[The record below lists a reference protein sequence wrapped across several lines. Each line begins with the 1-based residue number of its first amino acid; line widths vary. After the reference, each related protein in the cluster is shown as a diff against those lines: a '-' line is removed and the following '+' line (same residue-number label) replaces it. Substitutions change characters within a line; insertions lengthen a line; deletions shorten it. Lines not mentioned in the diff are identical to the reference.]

1 LKPEACVSS
10 SEKQLL
16 RTTLDGLRRRV
27 AEFALLGLI
36 TTAFLQ
42 VGPLLIAWAVNHV
55 GAPNAVRDLMVAA
68 AAYLLVNLVG
78 AWLSAVH
85 IRLGSRLSE
94 AAVLRLRERLYE
106 HVLSQDARFFERSS
120 DGALISRLTSDVE
133 IIAMFLRNGLVMAT
147 VNIFVLVVTMIFL
160 TVLSPLLAG
169 IVLCIVLPLWAISAR
184 AFGTRAHGANDALRA
199 GIADAT
205 AELAEGIHGI
215 AVTRRFGRG
224 ADQTARYAQRNRV
237 RLDAAAR
244 AQRLAAIYSSSVDL
258 IGVLVY
264 IPVILGGALL
274 LHEHLIRL
282 GAIAGFVV
290 YMSSFFDPVQSL
302 TQILAQ
308 GQAARSAFSRSADLL
323 AIPAPATP
331 AVARSLP
338 ASGAIALEKLSFS
351 YSEDAMPVLEG
362 FELRI
367 EVGER
372 LALVG
377 PSGAGKT
384 TVARLLARTLSPQ
397 RGRVSFAGVD
407 LRDVAWETLRSRI
420 VTVSQERHLFTGS
433 LRANLRVASDDER
446 RIERMIDLLAGFG
459 VDALPEAGR
468 QARDRVHLSA
478 GQRQLVGLARA
489 LLLDPA
495 VLILDEV
502 TADVDEQTAAAV
514 DQLLR
519 DQPADRTVI
528 VVAHRM
534 ETARRM
540 DRVVSIRH
548 GRIVGDGGSLDSPPP
563 ERGVLDHLH

>member
-1 LKPEACVSS
+1 VNTA
-10 SEKQLL
+10 EKQLL
-16 RTTLDGLRRRV
+16 RSTLDGLGRRV
-27 AEFALLGLI
+27 LEFGLLGLV

-42 VGPLLIAWAVNHV
+42 AGPLLIAWAVDHV
-55 GAPNAVRDLMVAA
+55 GAHNAVRDLTLGA
-68 AAYLLVNLVG
+68 AAYLAVNLIG

-94 AAVLRLRERLYE
+94 ASVLRIRERLFG
-106 HVLSQDARFFERSS
+106 HVLTQDARFFERSS

-133 IIAMFLRNGLVMAT
+133 IIAIFLRNGLVMAT
-147 VNIFVLVVTMIFL
+147 INVFVLVVTMVFL
-160 TVLSPLLAG
+160 IVLSPLLAG
-169 IVLCIVLPLWAISAR
+169 IVLCIVVPLWALSAR
-184 AFGTRAHGANDALRA
+184 AFSARAHAANDALRA
-199 GIADAT
+199 GVADAT

-224 ADQTARYAQRNRV
+224 ADQTARYVQRNRV
-237 RLDAAAR
+237 RLSAAAE

-264 IPVILGGALL
+264 IPVILGGAVLL
-274 LHEHLIRL
+274 RQHLIGL

-290 YMSSFFDPVQSL
+290 YMGSFFDPVQSL

-308 GQAARSAFSRSADLL
+308 GQGARSAFNRSAELL
-323 AIPAPATP
+323 AIPAPP
-331 AVARSLP
+331 APVVTRSLP
-338 ASGAIALEKLSFS
+338 AAGEIALEDVTFS
-351 YSEDAMPVLEG
+351 YNEDAAPVLAG
-362 FELRI
+362 FDLRI
-367 EVGER
+367 AAGER
-372 LALVG
+372 IALVG

-384 TVARLLARTLSPQ
+384 TVARLLSRTLLPQ
-397 RGRVSFAGVD
+397 HGHVRFAGVD
-407 LRDVAWETLRSRI
+407 LRDVAWQTLRSRI

-433 LRANLRVASDDER
+433 LRANLRVASDDEL
-446 RIERMIDLLAGFG
+446 RIEQMIDLLAGFG
-459 VDALPEAGR
+459 VDSLPESGR
-468 QARDRVHLSA
+468 QARDRVRLSA

-502 TADVDEQTAAAV
+502 TADVDEETAAAV

-548 GRIVGDGGSLDSPPP
+548 GRIVGDGGNVAGSPPAHS
-563 ERGVLDHLH
+563 VLDHLH